1 MQNLVKIKNGL
12 IILIVGLVG
21 IVSNASALS
30 CGDSIASSIVMTHDL
45 NCTTGYQ
52 ALEIVADNVT
62 IDMNGHKISGTRS
75 LSGIS
80 VSNHYNITIK
90 NGVISGFWVGVNSF
104 KSYLVDIDSVTFY
117 NLGTGVILNS
127 TNKSM
132 VSHSNFYYIDAQG
145 VFILRNKFG
154 TTASDNIIFKNQFY
168 KNRVGIEACGEK
180 SNNNQINS
188 NFLWK
193 TTDYGISLKTSHSN
207 LITDNTILET
217 NSTAIRVYNSSL
229 NTIKSN
235 SLRQGG
241 TGLSLLAGGDNSCS
255 GSPSKATYKNS
266 FSGNH
271 AIDFNTGVN
280 LGLGTTSSA
289 QVFNNSLNYN
299 KIYNDTIGIYFKQDA
314 HYNDAKYNAFYGTAT
329 PVIDN
334 GMGNTY

>member
-1 MQNLVKIKNGL
+1 MHYLFNLKKTIFTLVL
-12 IILIVGLVG
+12 SLLFIVN
-21 IVSNASALS
+21 NATALS
-30 CGDSIASSIVMTHDL
+30 CGDSIASNIVMTHDL
-45 NCTTGYQ
+45 NCTSGYQ
-52 ALEIVADNVT
+52 ALEVVADNIT

-80 VSNHYNITIK
+80 VSNHYNVTIK

-117 NLGTGVILNS
+117 NLGTGVIFNS

-132 VSHSNFYYIDAQG
+132 VSHSNFYYIDSQG
-145 VFILRNKFG
+145 VYISRNEFG
-154 TTASDNIIFKNQFY
+154 TTANDNVIFKNQFY
-168 KNRVGIEACGEK
+168 KNRIGIEACG
-180 SNNNQINS
+180 SNSDNNQIS
-188 NFLWK
+188 DNFIWK
-193 TTDYGISLKTSHSN
+193 TTDYGISLSSSHSN
-207 LITDNTILET
+207 LITYNTVLET

-241 TGLSLLAGGDNSCS
+241 AGLSLIAGGDNSCS
-255 GSPSKATYKNS
+255 ASPSKATYKNS

-271 AIDFNTGVN
+271 AIDFNTGIN
-280 LGLGTTSSA
+280 LGFGSTPSA
-289 QVFNNSLNYN
+289 QVFNNSLNNN
-299 KIYNDTIGIYFKQDA
+299 KVYNDNIGIYFKQDA

-334 GMGNTY
+334 GMGNTF